1 MIVLAIMSIII
12 VSSSLIYFL
21 KQPFFV
27 FSDFVSLVTMS
38 SVCLKQTLT
47 AADNICKMPW

>member
-12 VSSSLIYFL
+12 VSSSLIL
-21 KQPFFV
+21 FV
-27 FSDFVSLVTMS
+27 FSDFVSLVSMS

>member
-1 MIVLAIMSIII
+1 MVVLAIMSIII
-12 VSSSLIYFL
+12 VSSSLIL
-21 KQPFFV
+21 FV
-27 FSDFVSLVTMS
+27 FSDFVSLVSMS

>member
-12 VSSSLIYFL
+12 VSSSLI
-21 KQPFFV
+21 PFV
-27 FSDFVSLVTMS
+27 FSDFVSLVSMS

-47 AADNICKMPW
+47 AADSICKMPW